1 MTETNPPRDSYIRLF
16 RDFHRVHSL
25 GLNPTDAI
33 TLNHI
38 RLSLECYNEMASS
51 SLLTV
56 SVHVSSNSDRAWDA
70 YPKPS
75 VDVYYRRPGKQ
86 RTVVNSATLRTTE
99 TLVSGL
105 LTVLQTDVC
114 TQTKGN

>member
-1 MTETNPPRDSYIRLF
+1 MTEANPPRSSHIKLF

-25 GLNPTDAI
+25 DLDATDAI
-33 TLNHI
+33 TLDHI
-38 RLSLECYNEMASS
+38 RVSLECYNEIASF

-56 SVHVSSNSDRAWDA
+56 SVHVSSNSDRPWDA
-70 YPKPS
+70 NPKPS
-75 VDVYYRRPGKQ
+75 VDVFYRRPGEQ

-105 LTVLQTDVC
+105 LTVLQTDAC